1 MRARIYNVS
10 RRREF
15 IRRSGGRCGR
25 PKAAMHHARHRTSL
39 LCQQRQPCDPRYG
52 STRLPRYEAAHQV
65 QPSALQRSYED
76 HAAAKGQGLG
86 PAITLTTLGEQ
97 CMVKAFFALAP
108 SAEAS
113 FANSKYE
120 ISALAFGLTL
130 DDGAGLRG

>member
-1 MRARIYNVS
+1 MVW
-10 RRREF
+10 
-15 IRRSGGRCGR
+15 
-25 PKAAMHHARHRTSL
+25 RHPT
-39 LCQQRQPCDPRYG
+39 
-52 STRLPRYEAAHQV
+52 
-65 QPSALQRSYED
+65 SALYSTLSVMPRVTFLQPPR
-76 HAAAKGQGLG
+76 GQGLG